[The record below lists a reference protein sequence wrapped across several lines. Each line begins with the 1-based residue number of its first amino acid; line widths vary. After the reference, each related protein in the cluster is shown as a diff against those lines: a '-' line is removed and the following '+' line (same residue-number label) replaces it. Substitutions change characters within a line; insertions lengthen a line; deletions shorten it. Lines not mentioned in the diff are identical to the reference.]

1 MNTNPSHI
9 LGIDAIRF
17 LAAVAV
23 MFFHYGFWAGF
34 TRETDISQVV
44 VSYPKLSSLTSF
56 GWVGVQTFFV
66 ISGFVIA
73 FSSERASA
81 FKFWVSRVVRL
92 LPGVVICASIT
103 LLALSWIEHASF
115 EDLMKLYVKSITFW
129 PTGPWVDDSYWTL
142 AIEISFYC
150 TVFGLLVINKFK
162 WIRPLA
168 ITLGLIST
176 AFTVVSFAS
185 MLPYFST
192 AGNIIGIVK
201 NLRIADLLLLN
212 HGVFF
217 ALGILFWLELVKEH
231 HAHNIGYLGGF
242 TAIGC
247 LHIYLVT
254 VEFNNSGAG
263 IAPLVPILIWLVSLA
278 GIIFSVR
285 MNPEI
290 LQLPLW
296 LRAFLRRIGLMT
308 YPLYLIHQSV
318 GLALIGSLLLA
329 ETHRHLA
336 LSIAIT
342 LSLTISWIVSV
353 YLEPPLQAKLKRLSY
368 QLKPDWMN

>member
-17 LAAVAV
+17 LAAIAV

-34 TRETDISQVV
+34 TQETDISRVV
-44 VSYPKLSSLTSF
+44 VSYPKLSPMTSF

-73 FSSERASA
+73 FSSERATA

-115 EDLMKLYVKSITFW
+115 EELMKLYMKSITFW

-142 AIEISFYC
+142 AIEIAFYS
-150 TVFGLLVINKFK
+150 TVLALLVINKFR

-168 ITLGLIST
+168 IMLGLIST
-176 AFTVVSFAS
+176 AFTIISFVS
-185 MLPYFST
+185 MLPFF
-192 AGNIIGIVK
+192 APAADAIAVVK
-201 NLRIADLLLLN
+201 DKRIADLLLLN
-212 HGVFF
+212 HGVYF
-217 ALGILFWLELVKEH
+217 ALGILFWLQLVKGH
-231 HAHNIGYLGGF
+231 HVQNVGFIYGF
-242 TAIGC
+242 TAVGC

-254 VEFNNSGAG
+254 AGFNDIGAD
-263 IAPLVPILIWLVSLA
+263 IPPFVPIVVWLISLA
-278 GIIFSVR
+278 GIIFSVK
-285 MNPEI
+285 MNPQV
-290 LQLPLW
+290 LHFPSW
-296 LRAFLRRIGLMT
+296 CKAFLRRIGLMT

-318 GLALIGSLLLA
+318 GLALIGSLLLI
-329 ETHRHLA
+329 EIHRHLA
-336 LSIAIT
+336 LSIAIAV
-342 LSLTISWIVSV
+342 SLAISWVVSV
-353 YLEPPLQAKLKRLSY
+353 YLEPPLQAKIKNLSY
-368 QLKPDWMN
+368 QLKPNWVN